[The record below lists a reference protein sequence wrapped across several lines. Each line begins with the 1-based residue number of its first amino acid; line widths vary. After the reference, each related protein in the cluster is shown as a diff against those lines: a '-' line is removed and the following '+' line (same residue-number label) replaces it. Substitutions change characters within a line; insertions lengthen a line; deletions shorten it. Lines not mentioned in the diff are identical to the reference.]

1 MPSNISSGDRR
12 QSAAAHLARDD
23 LAGERLAG
31 EQLATM
37 ATNGV
42 AGAASGL
49 LGALAIGA
57 ALIWIERASALQV
70 ALWLAPLTTAYAAH
84 VALCRLWRRRQPNT
98 SAARAWC
105 GRFAMVALAEGFIW
119 AGGILWFCATGPL
132 EQELLVVLIAGG
144 IAGAV
149 GLSFGSYLPAYF
161 ARFLPVTVPY
171 VVWAALAARGHAA
184 IHDLLAACVFFFALG
199 NVQLARLFNAQF
211 VAAQRARFDNI
222 DLADAL
228 RVQKDAAEAATLAKS
243 RFLAAASHD
252 LRQPVHALSLF
263 VGALQGASLP
273 PDAQRLLDHIDGAVA
288 SVDGLFAALLDISRL
303 DAGAVPV
310 RPSVFPIRPLLD
322 RILTDH
328 AMEASA
334 KAIALRLYG
343 DGAYVRTDPVLL
355 ERILRNLVSNAVRY
369 TEQGRVVVGA
379 RRRGDT
385 LRIEVWDSGRGIPL
399 DEQERVFEEFRQLHE
414 PGAERGPGLGL
425 GLAIVR
431 RLSDLLGLAVS
442 LRSTPGRGS
451 CFSLSVPLAAAPA
464 AGAPA
469 DAGLAPVSGLIVVID
484 DNAGIRQAM
493 GALLRRWGHTACVGD
508 SGETVLAE
516 LDRRPDLIICDYHL
530 SSGALSAGQTGIATI
545 AMLRACFG
553 TDVPAMLITGDS
565 DAALAEAAQ
574 AAGLL
579 LLHKPVSNG
588 RLRSAVTRL
597 LALPSGVSLL
607 HPVGD

>member
-1 MPSNISSGDRR
+1 MQN
-12 QSAAAHLARDD
+12 AAA
-23 LAGERLAG
+23 RLAG

-57 ALIWIERASALQV
+57 ALIWIEPASPLQV
-70 ALWLAPLTTAYAAH
+70 AVWLAPLTAAYAAH
-84 VALCRLWRRRQPNT
+84 VLLCSQWRRRRPRAD
-98 SAARAWC
+98 AAGAWC
-105 GRFAMVALAEGFIW
+105 GRFVLAALAEGLIW
-119 AGGILWFCATGPL
+119 AAGILWFCATGPL

-161 ARFLPVTVPY
+161 ARFLPVTLPY
-171 VVWAALAARGHAA
+171 VCWAAIGARGHAA

-199 NVQLARLFNAQF
+199 NIQLARLFNASF
-211 VAAQRARFDNI
+211 IAAQRARFDNI

-273 PDAQRLLDHIDGAVA
+273 PDAQRLLDHIDSAVA

-310 RPSVFPIRPLLD
+310 RPSVFPIRPLLH
-322 RILTDH
+322 RILADH

-334 KAIALRLYG
+334 KGIALRLYG
-343 DGAYVRTDPVLL
+343 DNAHVGTDPVLL
-355 ERILRNLVSNAVRY
+355 ERILRNLVANAVRY
-369 TEQGRVVVGA
+369 TDDGRVVVGC
-379 RRRGDT
+379 RRRGAT
-385 LRIEVWDSGRGIPL
+385 LRIEVWDSGRGIPA
-399 DEQERVFEEFRQLHE
+399 DEQALVFEEFRQGHA
-414 PGAERGPGLGL
+414 PSGERGPGLGL

-431 RLSDLLGLAVS
+431 RLSDLLGLTLA
-442 LRSTPGRGS
+442 LRSSPGRGS
-451 CFSLSVPLAAAPA
+451 CFSVAVPIAAAPA
-464 AGAPA
+464 
-469 DAGLAPVSGLIVVID
+469 DAVLPDDGLAPACGLIVVID
-484 DNAGIRQAM
+484 DNDGIRAAM

-508 SGETVLAE
+508 SGEAALAA
-516 LDRRPDLIICDYHL
+516 LGRAPDLIICDYHL
-530 SSGALSAGQTGIATI
+530 ASGRNGIATI
-545 AMLRACFG
+545 AMLCACFG
-553 TDVPAMLITGDS
+553 QAVPAMLITGDS
-565 DAALAEAAQ
+565 DASLAEAAQ

-579 LLHKPVSNG
+579 LLHKPVPNG
-588 RLRSAVTRL
+588 RLRAAVGRL
-597 LALPSGVSLL
+597 LAQSAPAESLDA
-607 HPVGD
+607 VGD